1 LLDVLCGLR
10 SPDSGSLALGG
21 QQFAPP
27 SWLNPHRARAL
38 GLAHVPEDRHARALV
53 MDFAAWES
61 AVLGYEHTPQ
71 NSSGPWLRRRAMQA
85 ATAALMERFDVRP
98 RNGRLKSSK
107 FSGGN
112 QQKLVLARE
121 LGQAPAVLLVG
132 QPTRGVDIGAIEAAE
147 AYDRLIKDFG
157 MTQEEVALKVGKS
170 RSAVA
175 NLLRLLKLTEE
186 ARQALVNGRI
196 TEGHARALLLAK
208 SNDQQLDWLERVL
221 TEGLN
226 VRQTEALAKVGKKP
240 LVNQAPVQPDMT
252 PNPVAEALREHLMAP
267 VRIESRAKRGKIV
280 IEFFG
285 EDDLTRIFD
294 RLGIEVR

>member
-1 LLDVLCGLR
+1 
-10 SPDSGSLALGG
+10 
-21 QQFAPP
+21 
-27 SWLNPHRARAL
+27 
-38 GLAHVPEDRHARALV
+38 
-53 MDFAAWES
+53 
-61 AVLGYEHTPQ
+61 
-71 NSSGPWLRRRAMQA
+71 
-85 ATAALMERFDVRP
+85 
-98 RNGRLKSSK
+98 
-107 FSGGN
+107 
-112 QQKLVLARE
+112 
-121 LGQAPAVLLVG
+121 
-132 QPTRGVDIGAIEAAE
+132 VDIGAIEAAE

-186 ARQALVNGRI
+186 ARQALMNGRI

-208 SNDQQLDWLERVL
+208 TNDQQLDWLERVL

-226 VRQTEALAKVGKKP
+226 VRQTEALAKVGEKP
-240 LVNQAPVQPDMT
+240 LINQATAQPEVT
-252 PNPVAEALREHLMAP
+252 PNPVADALREHLMAP
-267 VRIESRAKRGKIV
+267 VRIESGAKRGKIV

>member
-1 LLDVLCGLR
+1 MR
-10 SPDSGSLALGG
+10 
-21 QQFAPP
+21 
-27 SWLNPHRARAL
+27 RAL
-38 GLAHVPEDRHARALV
+38 GRGLSQLLADQHEAGAHDLPLSAIRANATQPRTQF
-53 MDFAAWES
+53 DEES
-61 AVLGYEHTPQ
+61 LEELAESIRQVGVLSPI
-71 NSSGPWLRRRAMQA
+71 L
-85 ATAALMERFDVRP
+85 VRP
-98 RNGRLKSSK
+98 VGEGAYEIIAGERRYRAAK
-107 FSGGN
+107 
-112 QQKLVLARE
+112 
-121 LGQAPAVLLVG
+121 QAGLEQIPVIVRAANAQSTLEMAIIENV
-132 QPTRGVDIGAIEAAE
+132 QRVDIGAIEAAE

-186 ARQALVNGRI
+186 ARQALMNRRI

-226 VRQTEALAKVGKKP
+226 VRQTEALAKVGEKP
-240 LVNQAPVQPDMT
+240 LINQATVQPEVP

-267 VRIESRAKRGKIV
+267 VRIESGAKRGKIV

>member
-1 LLDVLCGLR
+1 MR
-10 SPDSGSLALGG
+10 
-21 QQFAPP
+21 
-27 SWLNPHRARAL
+27 RAL
-38 GLAHVPEDRHARALV
+38 GRGLSQLLADQHEAGAHDLPLSAIRANATQPRTQF
-53 MDFAAWES
+53 DEES
-61 AVLGYEHTPQ
+61 LEELAESIRQVGVLSPI
-71 NSSGPWLRRRAMQA
+71 L
-85 ATAALMERFDVRP
+85 VRP
-98 RNGRLKSSK
+98 VGEGAYEIIAGERRYRAAK
-107 FSGGN
+107 
-112 QQKLVLARE
+112 
-121 LGQAPAVLLVG
+121 QAGLEQIPVIVRAANAQSTLEMAIIENV
-132 QPTRGVDIGAIEAAE
+132 QRVDIGAIEAAE

-186 ARQALVNGRI
+186 ARQALMNGRI

-226 VRQTEALAKVGKKP
+226 VRQTEALAKVGEKP
-240 LVNQAPVQPDMT
+240 LTNQSPVQSDMT

-267 VRIESRAKRGKIV
+267 VRIESGAKRGKIV

>member
-1 LLDVLCGLR
+1 VR
-10 SPDSGSLALGG
+10 
-21 QQFAPP
+21 
-27 SWLNPHRARAL
+27 RAL
-38 GLAHVPEDRHARALV
+38 GRGLSQLLADQHEAGAHDLPLSAIRANASQPRTQF
-53 MDFAAWES
+53 DEES
-61 AVLGYEHTPQ
+61 LEELAESIRQVGVLSPI
-71 NSSGPWLRRRAMQA
+71 L
-85 ATAALMERFDVRP
+85 VRP
-98 RNGRLKSSK
+98 VGEGAYEIIAGERRYRAAK
-107 FSGGN
+107 
-112 QQKLVLARE
+112 
-121 LGQAPAVLLVG
+121 QAGLEQIPVIVRAANAQSTLEMAIIENV
-132 QPTRGVDIGAIEAAE
+132 QRVDIGAIEAAE

-186 ARQALVNGRI
+186 ARQALMNGRI

-226 VRQTEALAKVGKKP
+226 VRQTEALAKVGEKP

>member
-1 LLDVLCGLR
+1 MR
-10 SPDSGSLALGG
+10 
-21 QQFAPP
+21 
-27 SWLNPHRARAL
+27 RAL
-38 GLAHVPEDRHARALV
+38 GRGLSQLLADQHEAGAHDLPLSAIRANATQPRTQF
-53 MDFAAWES
+53 DEES
-61 AVLGYEHTPQ
+61 LEELAESIRQVGVLSPI
-71 NSSGPWLRRRAMQA
+71 L
-85 ATAALMERFDVRP
+85 VRP
-98 RNGRLKSSK
+98 VGEGAYEIIAGERRYRAAK
-107 FSGGN
+107 
-112 QQKLVLARE
+112 
-121 LGQAPAVLLVG
+121 QAGLEQIPVIVRAANAQSTLEMAIIENV
-132 QPTRGVDIGAIEAAE
+132 QRVDIGAIEAAE

-186 ARQALVNGRI
+186 ARQALMNGRI

-226 VRQTEALAKVGKKP
+226 VRQTEALAKVGEKP
-240 LVNQAPVQPDMT
+240 LINQATVQPEVP

-267 VRIESRAKRGKIV
+267 VRIESGAKRGKIV

>member
-1 LLDVLCGLR
+1 MR
-10 SPDSGSLALGG
+10 
-21 QQFAPP
+21 
-27 SWLNPHRARAL
+27 RAL
-38 GLAHVPEDRHARALV
+38 GRGLSQLLADQHEAGAHDLPLSTIRANATQPRTHF
-53 MDFAAWES
+53 DEES
-61 AVLGYEHTPQ
+61 LEELAESIRQVGVLSPI
-71 NSSGPWLRRRAMQA
+71 L
-85 ATAALMERFDVRP
+85 VRP
-98 RNGRLKSSK
+98 VGEGAYEIIAGERRYRAAK
-107 FSGGN
+107 
-112 QQKLVLARE
+112 
-121 LGQAPAVLLVG
+121 QAGLEQIPVIVRAANAQSTLEMAIIENV
-132 QPTRGVDIGAIEAAE
+132 QRVDIGAIEAAE

-226 VRQTEALAKVGKKP
+226 VRQTEALAKVGEKP

>member
-1 LLDVLCGLR
+1 MR
-10 SPDSGSLALGG
+10 
-21 QQFAPP
+21 
-27 SWLNPHRARAL
+27 RAL
-38 GLAHVPEDRHARALV
+38 GRGLSQLLADQHEAGAHDLPLSAIRANATQPRTQF
-53 MDFAAWES
+53 DEES
-61 AVLGYEHTPQ
+61 LEELAESIRQVGVLSPI
-71 NSSGPWLRRRAMQA
+71 L
-85 ATAALMERFDVRP
+85 VRP
-98 RNGRLKSSK
+98 VGEGAYEIIAGERRYRASK
-107 FSGGN
+107 QAGLEQIPVIVRAANAQST
-112 QQKLVLARE
+112 LELAIIENVQR
-121 LGQAPAVLLVG
+121 
-132 QPTRGVDIGAIEAAE
+132 VDIGAIEAAE

-186 ARQALVNGRI
+186 ARQALMNGRI

-208 SNDQQLDWLERVL
+208 TNDQQLDWLERVL

-226 VRQTEALAKVGKKP
+226 VRQTEALAKVGEKP
-240 LVNQAPVQPDMT
+240 LINQATAQPEVT
-252 PNPVAEALREHLMAP
+252 PNPVADALREHLMAP
-267 VRIESRAKRGKIV
+267 VRIESGAKRGKIV

>member
-1 LLDVLCGLR
+1 LLADQHEAGAHDLPLSAIRANATQPRTQFDEESLEELAESIRQVGVL
-10 SPDSGSLALGG
+10 SPIL
-21 QQFAPP
+21 
-27 SWLNPHRARAL
+27 
-38 GLAHVPEDRHARALV
+38 
-53 MDFAAWES
+53 
-61 AVLGYEHTPQ
+61 
-71 NSSGPWLRRRAMQA
+71 
-85 ATAALMERFDVRP
+85 VRP
-98 RNGRLKSSK
+98 VGEGAYEIIAGERRYRAAK
-107 FSGGN
+107 
-112 QQKLVLARE
+112 
-121 LGQAPAVLLVG
+121 QAGLEQIPVIVRAANAQSTLEMAIIENV
-132 QPTRGVDIGAIEAAE
+132 QRVDIGAIEAAE

-186 ARQALVNGRI
+186 ARQALMNGRI

-208 SNDQQLDWLERVL
+208 TNDQQLDWLERVL

-226 VRQTEALAKVGKKP
+226 VRQTEALAKVGEKP
-240 LVNQAPVQPDMT
+240 LINQATAQPEVT
-252 PNPVAEALREHLMAP
+252 PNPVADALREHLMAP
-267 VRIESRAKRGKIV
+267 VRIESGAKRGKIV

>member
-1 LLDVLCGLR
+1 VR
-10 SPDSGSLALGG
+10 
-21 QQFAPP
+21 
-27 SWLNPHRARAL
+27 RAL
-38 GLAHVPEDRHARALV
+38 GRGLSQLLADQHEAGAHDLPLSAIRA
-53 MDFAAWES
+53 
-61 AVLGYEHTPQ
+61 
-71 NSSGPWLRRRAMQA
+71 N
-85 ATAALMERFDVRP
+85 ATQPRTQFDVESLEELAESIRQVGVLSPILVRP
-98 RNGRLKSSK
+98 VGEGAYEIIAGERRYRAAK
-107 FSGGN
+107 
-112 QQKLVLARE
+112 
-121 LGQAPAVLLVG
+121 QAGLEQIPVIVRAANAQSTLEMAIIENV
-132 QPTRGVDIGAIEAAE
+132 QRVDIGAIEAAE

-186 ARQALVNGRI
+186 ARQALMNGRI

-226 VRQTEALAKVGKKP
+226 VRQTEALAKVGEKP
-240 LVNQAPVQPDMT
+240 LINQAPVQPEQT

-267 VRIESRAKRGKIV
+267 VRIESGAKRGKIV

>member
-1 LLDVLCGLR
+1 MR
-10 SPDSGSLALGG
+10 
-21 QQFAPP
+21 
-27 SWLNPHRARAL
+27 RAL
-38 GLAHVPEDRHARALV
+38 GRGLSQLLADQHEAGAHDLPLSAIRANATQPRTQF
-53 MDFAAWES
+53 DEES
-61 AVLGYEHTPQ
+61 LEELAESIRQVGVLSPI
-71 NSSGPWLRRRAMQA
+71 L
-85 ATAALMERFDVRP
+85 VRP
-98 RNGRLKSSK
+98 VGEGAYEIIAGERRYRAAK
-107 FSGGN
+107 
-112 QQKLVLARE
+112 
-121 LGQAPAVLLVG
+121 QAGLEQIPVIVRAANAQSTLEMAIIENV
-132 QPTRGVDIGAIEAAE
+132 QRVDIGAIEAAE

-186 ARQALVNGRI
+186 ARQALMNGRI

-208 SNDQQLDWLERVL
+208 TNDQQLDWLERVL

-226 VRQTEALAKVGKKP
+226 VRQTEALAKVGEKP
-240 LVNQAPVQPDMT
+240 LINQATAQPEVT
-252 PNPVAEALREHLMAP
+252 PNPVADALREHLMAP
-267 VRIESRAKRGKIV
+267 VRIESGAKRGKIV

>member
-1 LLDVLCGLR
+1 VR
-10 SPDSGSLALGG
+10 
-21 QQFAPP
+21 
-27 SWLNPHRARAL
+27 RAL
-38 GLAHVPEDRHARALV
+38 GRGLSQLLADQHEAGAHDLPLSAIRANATQPRTQF
-53 MDFAAWES
+53 DEES
-61 AVLGYEHTPQ
+61 LEELAESIRQVGVLSPI
-71 NSSGPWLRRRAMQA
+71 L
-85 ATAALMERFDVRP
+85 VRP
-98 RNGRLKSSK
+98 VGEGAYEIIAGERRYRAAK
-107 FSGGN
+107 
-112 QQKLVLARE
+112 
-121 LGQAPAVLLVG
+121 QAGLEQIPVIVRAANAQSTLEMAIIENV
-132 QPTRGVDIGAIEAAE
+132 QRVDIGAIEAAE

-186 ARQALVNGRI
+186 ARQALMNGRI

-208 SNDQQLDWLERVL
+208 TNDQQLDWLERVL

-226 VRQTEALAKVGKKP
+226 VRQTEALAKVGEKP
-240 LVNQAPVQPDMT
+240 LINQATAQPEVT
-252 PNPVAEALREHLMAP
+252 PNPVADALREHLMAP
-267 VRIESRAKRGKIV
+267 VRIESGAKRGKIV